1 VIHRATGKNCI
12 QGESTIMAHDTQ
24 PAYVRPDVAAFLGFM
39 NAADAPL
46 MSSLTP
52 AEARQSYLAM
62 GSVAEADPL
71 PLAVIRDLSA
81 PGPAGPIAL
90 RLYDARA
97 TREAGPVV
105 VFFHGGGF
113 VIGDL
118 DTHHAFC
125 TELAAA
131 LDLPVVAVDYRLAP
145 EHPFPAAP
153 DDCEAA
159 ARWIAGSPAELGR
172 DVTGLIFTGD
182 SAGGNLTI
190 VTTQALVRD
199 PAAVP
204 VILQAPIYP
213 VSDDKPDHPSFQQ
226 FAEGFLLTAD
236 TMRWFGEGYAAE
248 PGHPR
253 AYPIYADHAGTPPT
267 VLATAGLDPIRDS
280 GRAYGAALVAAGIP
294 VTFLEF
300 PGIIHGFVQV
310 RKAIPSAQ
318 DDIATLFAA
327 IRQQLDR
334 L

>member
-1 VIHRATGKNCI
+1 
-12 QGESTIMAHDTQ
+12 MAQDPHT
-24 PAYVRPDVAAFLGFM
+24 PYVRPDVAAFLGFM

-46 MSSLTP
+46 MSSLSPT
-52 AEARQSYLAM
+52 EARQSYVAM
-62 GSVAEADPL
+62 ASVAEADPL
-71 PLAVIRDLSA
+71 PLAVIRDLAA

-90 RLYDARA
+90 RLYDSRA

-131 LDLPVVAVDYRLAP
+131 LDLPVIAVDYRLAP

-159 ARWIAGSPAELGR
+159 ARWIATSPAELGHT
-172 DVTGLIFTGD
+172 VTGLIFTGD
-182 SAGGNLTI
+182 SAGGHLAI
-190 VTTQALVRD
+190 VTTQALVRE
-199 PAAVP
+199 PAAAP

-213 VSDDKPDHPSFQQ
+213 LSDDKPDHISFQH

-236 TMRWFGEGYAAE
+236 TMRWFGEAYAAE

-253 AYPIYADHAGTPPT
+253 AYPLHADHAGTPPT

-280 GRAYGAALVAAGIP
+280 GRVYGAALVAAGIP
-294 VTFLEF
+294 VTFVEF
-300 PGIIHGFVQV
+300 PGIIHGFVQL

-318 DDIATLFAA
+318 GDIATLFAA